1 MYLAQLAAAWCLSCM
16 VHFQPLL
23 CPTSR
28 GCRLPSPTSRCRQL
42 THPPIQP
49 THLPQAHWVV
59 EGARTRCVVLAEG
72 DPPPAEAADGGR
84 ISFGGFNAESEERRR
99 AAEAAE
105 ALAAAED
112 NPEGVVIT
120 DEGMAAALQKR
131 EMDRFKSVSSGAG
144 RYFDTGGSA
153 NHIARQQRSGGKD
166 RGGGGK
172 QRDGGKQHGGGG
184 KQHGGKGGKQGGGDG
199 GGSGRKHGRRGQDEG
214 ERGPAKKKGKFQRY
228 F

>member
-1 MYLAQLAAAWCLSCM
+1 MGLKFMQRGREKEEKKAAEAAAEE
-16 VHFQPLL
+16 
-23 CPTSR
+23 R
-28 GCRLPSPTSRCRQL
+28 EAE
-42 THPPIQP
+42 
-49 THLPQAHWVV
+49 AHWVV

-184 KQHGGKGGKQGGGDG
+184 KQHGGKGGKHGGGDG